1 MFKKIFSF
9 FSSSHAQVNNNQ
21 SLHVKNL
28 KDNGYCRRE
37 FVQPS
42 IYSLQGF
49 TEEEKNIIIEKIL
62 TANQSSIFET
72 REELFT
78 KYFKNKDWEW
88 PELTYWNRIIS
99 EKKCHFLLD
108 KWWLSIRFQVKQ
120 LTPENIF
127 EMTDTRHIRRYLDDC
142 HITFENPKRDVK
154 KFFQNF
160 FHANPDYLD
169 KINKLF
175 QEEMR
180 VKKNHAKLFLLFS
193 TLIDRSQFKEK
204 IEKGKKLGITYSV
217 KTAGDSNENFEKSK
231 KLAFVDA
238 PPYFPGMLLW
248 LEAHVPDFDSSPTK

>member
-1 MFKKIFSF
+1 MDTADANLYNLPSIAFKDLQKKKRISL
-9 FSSSHAQVNNNQ
+9 SRKYSQQINHQ
-21 SLHVKNL
+21 SLKQEKSYLQNISKTRTGSGQNL
-28 KDNGYCRRE
+28 LIG
-37 FVQPS
+37 
-42 IYSLQGF
+42 IG
-49 TEEEKNIIIEKIL
+49 
-62 TANQSSIFET
+62 
-72 REELFT
+72 LFL
-78 KYFKNKDWEW
+78 K
-88 PELTYWNRIIS
+88 
-99 EKKCHFLLD
+99 KKCHFLLD

-127 EMTDTRHIRRYLDDC
+127 EMTDTRHIRRYLDEC